1 MLKNLLI
8 CYDTRA
14 SACSQGLDIQLIVL
28 LTSET
33 SDPPVTYNPTKGN
46 IIGCHLIRINVKAPV
61 RWTRPWN
68 FTVRCKM
75 WFPWKT
81 HLRCENGAET
91 APDGSAKSA
100 WMFQWI
106 CFHWART
113 KTKQNKK
120 KQPTGQRKNW
130 LSRPQTWTCQ
140 PCDSDCAKASS
151 RLKRHTGAVGSA
163 GAVCFR
169 QGWQARRAPVSGA
182 SLNFSKRC
190 CLLSAQLVALH
201 QPWRASLTLKV
212 FRSV

>member
-33 SDPPVTYNPTKGN
+33 SDPPVTHNPTKGN

-113 KTKQNKK
+113 KTKQNKW
-120 KQPTGQRKNW
+120 PTEKLAVPPSNMNMPAVWQWLCKSIIQVEEAHRCRW
-130 LSRPQTWTCQ
+130 LSWRCVFPSGLTSQTCTCERRK
-140 PCDSDCAKASS
+140 SEFFKA
-151 RLKRHTGAVGSA
+151 
-163 GAVCFR
+163 
-169 QGWQARRAPVSGA
+169 
-182 SLNFSKRC
+182 
-190 CLLSAQLVALH
+190 LLSPVGTACCVA
-201 QPWRASLTLKV
+201 PALTCLADTEGL
-212 FRSV
+212 

>member
-1 MLKNLLI
+1 MLKNPLI

-33 SDPPVTYNPTKGN
+33 SDPSVTHNPTKGN
-46 IIGCHLIRINVKAPV
+46 IIGCHLIRINV
-61 RWTRPWN
+61 N
-68 FTVRCKM
+68 FTVQCKM

-91 APDGSAKSA
+91 APDGSAKST

-113 KTKQNKK
+113 KKK
-120 KQPTGQRKNW
+120 KQQPTGQRKNW
-130 LSRPQTWTCQ
+130 LSCPQTWTCQ

-163 GAVCFR
+163 GAVCFC

-190 CLLSAQLVALH
+190 CLLSAQLVALR
-201 QPWRASLTLKV
+201 QPWRASLTRKI